1 MKIDRIFLGTIALA
15 AILLT
20 SPSSSAQRG
29 MGGSGGRGTGRGYQ
43 GLYDTTTVQTV
54 SGEVIAVDSFNGAH
68 GIGAGIH
75 AMLKSDS
82 GSVSVHLG
90 PSWYLDKQSAKIEKG
105 DKITVTGSRIIFQG
119 KSALVAA
126 EIKKGDKTLSLR
138 DKQGYPLWSRR
149 QR

>member
-1 MKIDRIFLGTIALA
+1 
-15 AILLT
+15 
-20 SPSSSAQRG
+20 
-29 MGGSGGRGTGRGYQ
+29 
-43 GLYDTTTVQTV
+43 
-54 SGEVIAVDSFNGAH
+54 
-68 GIGAGIH
+68 
-75 AMLKSDS
+75 MLKSDS

-126 EIKKGDKTLSLR
+126 EVKKGDKTLSLR
-138 DKQGYPLWSRR
+138 DKQGYPRWSRR